1 MTDLK
6 KLRELAASI
15 EGTTFESEDFS
26 GDLLVNHICDE
37 GERYFGFEMPRSIRQ
52 YIAAANPETV
62 IALLDK
68 VEATESLNSSLYSE
82 IRRLRSQLAEYE
94 NDDELEVNHE

>member
-1 MTDLK
+1 MSKHAPEEVGGNMTDLK
-6 KLRELAASI
+6 KLRELASKSCFDRDNSSSLDAFQ
-15 EGTTFESEDFS
+15 E
-26 GDLLVNHICDE
+26 
-37 GERYFGFEMPRSIRQ
+37 
-52 YIAAANPETV
+52 AANPETV

-94 NDDELEVNHE
+94 NDDELKVNHE